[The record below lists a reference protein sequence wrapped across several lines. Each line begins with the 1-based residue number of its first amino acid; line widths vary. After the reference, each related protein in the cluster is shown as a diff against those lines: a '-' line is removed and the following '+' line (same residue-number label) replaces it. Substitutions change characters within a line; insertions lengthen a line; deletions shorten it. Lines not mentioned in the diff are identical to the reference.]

1 MIGAHPGHPL
11 GYQVGRQPKG
21 AEFPSVP
28 SPRRFYGEPPRRGDS
43 LKGTGSLWFYSER
56 GVGPRRHRAI
66 PADLG
71 VDEPVPVDIGVEA
84 DNLLR
89 ESAFDQRHG
98 ARSRRELGSEIG
110 VAPGRRR
117 VPDIVH
123 RRVVVGAYT
132 KDSFATE
139 QLGRGRVAE
148 IDVVPMD
155 PVGNVAV
162 SHLREG
168 AETGEDFAAVEE
180 ASGESEVV
188 VEAKTRHEPA
198 VYTLPDIGKGRDRHG
213 GDRREVGRAA
223 GPSIAVELELAAVR
237 CEFGKAVVAG
247 GALLT
252 GLSGIARQSLRRPDA
267 AERNRSDRAKRH
279 RGEYSV
285 RGSAHF

>member
-71 VDEPVPVDIGVEA
+71 VDKPVPVDIRVEA

-89 ESAFDQRHG
+89 ESTFDQCHG
-98 ARSRRELGSEIG
+98 ARSRRQLGSEKG
-110 VAPGRRR
+110 VAPGRCR

-123 RRVVVGAYT
+123 GRVVVGAHT
-132 KDSFATE
+132 KDSLATE
-139 QLGRGRVAE
+139 QLGRGRVTE
-148 IDVVPMD
+148 VDVVPMD
-155 PVGNVAV
+155 PIGNVAV

-168 AETGEDFAAVEE
+168 AETGEDFAAIEE
-180 ASGESEVV
+180 AARESEVV

-198 VYTLPDIGKGRDRHG
+198 VYTLPDIGKSRDRHG
-213 GDRREVGRAA
+213 CDRREIGRAA
-223 GPSIAVELELAAVR
+223 TPSIAVELELAAVR
-237 CEFGKAVVAG
+237 CKFGKTVVAG
-247 GALLT
+247 GALLA
-252 GLSGIARQSLRRPDA
+252 GLSGIAWQCSRRRDA
-267 AERNRSDRAKRH
+267 NNADRSDRKNRH
-279 RGEYSV
+279 RGKCGV
-285 RGSAHF
+285 HLGGL